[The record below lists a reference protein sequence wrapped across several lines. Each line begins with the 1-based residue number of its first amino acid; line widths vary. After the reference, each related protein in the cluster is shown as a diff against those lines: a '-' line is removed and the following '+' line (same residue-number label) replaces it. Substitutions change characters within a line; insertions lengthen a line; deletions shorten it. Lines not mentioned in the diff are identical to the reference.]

1 MTDHDLLQSQPAVDD
16 CWNRIGVF
24 GDKRCERLERHI
36 HCRNCEVYGA
46 AAIALLDRYG
56 SSLERDADDYGQGEA
71 QEPVGEQRSLLI
83 FRLGEQW
90 LAIAT
95 RCLAEV
101 MPVSPIHSLPH
112 RKSTG
117 LLGVTN
123 VRGTLVACLSLSELL
138 DLETDDSRQNGQ
150 RVIPRMLIL
159 ESGSGPLVVPVDDA
173 PILTLPTGAVQARE
187 DEALAELVTAYVT
200 SPVEIERDNS
210 IVFRNQP
217 SCTGP
222 ADPAGRAGYNDCFVI
237 KHWTAFSPDLLFYS
251 VFTTSSVNRISQ
263 P

>member
-56 SSLERDADDYGQGEA
+56 SSLERDADHYGQGEA

-138 DLETDDSRQNGQ
+138 DLETDDSRQSGQ

-159 ESGSGPLVVPVDDA
+159 ESGSGPLVVPVDEVSGIQKI
-173 PILTLPTGAVQARE
+173 P
-187 DEALAELVTAYVT
+187 LA
-200 SPVEIERDNS
+200 
-210 IVFRNQP
+210 
-217 SCTGP
+217 
-222 ADPAGRAGYNDCFVI
+222 
-237 KHWTAFSPDLLFYS
+237 
-251 VFTTSSVNRISQ
+251 RISNAKQ
-263 P
+263 DDKRTISRFTAGVLQWRGQSITLLNDEQLLQNMIGSLA

>member
-1 MTDHDLLQSQPAVDD
+1 MTDQDLLHSQTAVDD

-24 GDKRCERLERHI
+24 GDKRCPQLERHI

-56 SSLERDADDYGQGEA
+56 SALERGDDDYAQSGTEEVQGA
-71 QEPVGEQRSLLI
+71 QRSLLI

-101 MPVSPIHSLPH
+101 MPVSPIHVLPH
-112 RKSTG
+112 RNSRG

-123 VRGTLVACLSLSELL
+123 VRGTLVACLSLAELL
-138 DLETDDSRQNGQ
+138 DLDTQQDARRGER

-159 ESGSGPLVVPVDDA
+159 ESDSGPLVTPVDEVSG
-173 PILTLPTGAVQARE
+173 IQRI
-187 DEALAELVTAYVT
+187 
-200 SPVEIERDNS
+200 PV
-210 IVFRNQP
+210 
-217 SCTGP
+217 
-222 ADPAGRAGYNDCFVI
+222 A
-237 KHWTAFSPDLLFYS
+237 
-251 VFTTSSVNRISQ
+251 RISSAKHDDKRAISRFTAGVLQ
-263 P
+263 WQEQSITLLDDEQLLQTMIGSLA

>member
-138 DLETDDSRQNGQ
+138 DIETDDSRQSGQ

-159 ESGSGPLVVPVDDA
+159 ESGSGPLVVPVDEVSGIQKI
-173 PILTLPTGAVQARE
+173 P
-187 DEALAELVTAYVT
+187 LA
-200 SPVEIERDNS
+200 
-210 IVFRNQP
+210 
-217 SCTGP
+217 
-222 ADPAGRAGYNDCFVI
+222 
-237 KHWTAFSPDLLFYS
+237 
-251 VFTTSSVNRISQ
+251 RISNAKQ
-263 P
+263 DDKRTISRFTAGVLQWRGQSITLLNDEQLLQNMIGSLA

>member
-56 SSLERDADDYGQGEA
+56 SSLERDADDYGQGEE

-95 RCLAEV
+95 RSLAEV

-123 VRGTLVACLSLSELL
+123 VRGTLVACLSLSKLL
-138 DLETDDSRQNGQ
+138 DLETDDGRQSGQ

-159 ESGSGPLVVPVDDA
+159 ESGSGPLVVPVDEVSGIQKI
-173 PILTLPTGAVQARE
+173 P
-187 DEALAELVTAYVT
+187 LA
-200 SPVEIERDNS
+200 
-210 IVFRNQP
+210 
-217 SCTGP
+217 
-222 ADPAGRAGYNDCFVI
+222 
-237 KHWTAFSPDLLFYS
+237 
-251 VFTTSSVNRISQ
+251 RISNAKQ
-263 P
+263 DDKRTISRFTAGVLQWQEQSITLLDDEQLLQTMIGSLT

>member
-1 MTDHDLLQSQPAVDD
+1 VTDHDLLQSQPAVDD

-71 QEPVGEQRSLLI
+71 QESVGEQRSLLI

-101 MPVSPIHSLPH
+101 MPVSPIHVLPH
-112 RKSTG
+112 RNSHG

-138 DLETDDSRQNGQ
+138 DLETDDSRQSGQ

-159 ESGSGPLVVPVDDA
+159 ESGSGPLVVPVDEVSGIQKI
-173 PILTLPTGAVQARE
+173 P
-187 DEALAELVTAYVT
+187 LA
-200 SPVEIERDNS
+200 
-210 IVFRNQP
+210 
-217 SCTGP
+217 
-222 ADPAGRAGYNDCFVI
+222 
-237 KHWTAFSPDLLFYS
+237 
-251 VFTTSSVNRISQ
+251 RISNAKQ
-263 P
+263 DDKRTISRFTAGVLQWRGQSITLLNDEQLLQNMIGSLA

>member
-56 SSLERDADDYGQGEA
+56 SSLERDDDDYGQGEA
-71 QEPVGEQRSLLI
+71 QEPTGEQRSLLI

-112 RKSTG
+112 RKSAG

-159 ESGSGPLVVPVDDA
+159 ESGSGPLVVPVDEVSGIQKI
-173 PILTLPTGAVQARE
+173 P
-187 DEALAELVTAYVT
+187 LA
-200 SPVEIERDNS
+200 
-210 IVFRNQP
+210 
-217 SCTGP
+217 
-222 ADPAGRAGYNDCFVI
+222 
-237 KHWTAFSPDLLFYS
+237 
-251 VFTTSSVNRISQ
+251 RISNAKQ
-263 P
+263 DDKRTISRFTAGVLQWRGQSITLLNDEQLLQNMIGSLA

>member
-1 MTDHDLLQSQPAVDD
+1 MTDQDLLHSQTAVDD

-24 GDKRCERLERHI
+24 GDKRCPQLERHI

-56 SSLERDADDYGQGEA
+56 SALERGDDDYAQSGPEEVQGA
-71 QEPVGEQRSLLI
+71 QRSLLI

-101 MPVSPIHSLPH
+101 MPVSPIHVLPH
-112 RKSTG
+112 RNSRG

-123 VRGTLVACLSLSELL
+123 VRGTLVACLSLAELL
-138 DLETDDSRQNGQ
+138 DLDTQQDARRGER

-159 ESGSGPLVVPVDDA
+159 ESDSGPLVTPVDEVSG
-173 PILTLPTGAVQARE
+173 IQRI
-187 DEALAELVTAYVT
+187 
-200 SPVEIERDNS
+200 PV
-210 IVFRNQP
+210 
-217 SCTGP
+217 
-222 ADPAGRAGYNDCFVI
+222 A
-237 KHWTAFSPDLLFYS
+237 
-251 VFTTSSVNRISQ
+251 RISNAKHDDKRTISRFTAGVLQ
-263 P
+263 WQEQSITLLDDEQLLQTMIGSLA

>member
-56 SSLERDADDYGQGEA
+56 SSLERDADDYGQGEE
-71 QEPVGEQRSLLI
+71 QEPTGEQRSLLI

-159 ESGSGPLVVPVDDA
+159 ESGSGPLVVPVDEVSGIQKI
-173 PILTLPTGAVQARE
+173 P
-187 DEALAELVTAYVT
+187 LA
-200 SPVEIERDNS
+200 
-210 IVFRNQP
+210 
-217 SCTGP
+217 
-222 ADPAGRAGYNDCFVI
+222 
-237 KHWTAFSPDLLFYS
+237 
-251 VFTTSSVNRISQ
+251 RISNAKQ
-263 P
+263 DDKRTISRFTAGVLQWRGQSITLLNDEQLLQNMIGSLA

>member
-1 MTDHDLLQSQPAVDD
+1 MTEHDLLQSQPAVDD

-56 SSLERDADDYGQGEA
+56 SSLERDDDDYGQGEA

-138 DLETDDSRQNGQ
+138 DLETDDSRQSGQ

-159 ESGSGPLVVPVDDA
+159 ESGSGPLVVPVDEVSGIQKI
-173 PILTLPTGAVQARE
+173 P
-187 DEALAELVTAYVT
+187 LA
-200 SPVEIERDNS
+200 
-210 IVFRNQP
+210 
-217 SCTGP
+217 
-222 ADPAGRAGYNDCFVI
+222 
-237 KHWTAFSPDLLFYS
+237 
-251 VFTTSSVNRISQ
+251 RISNAKQ
-263 P
+263 DDKRTISRFTAGVLQWRGQSITLLNDEQLLQNMIGSLA

>member
-1 MTDHDLLQSQPAVDD
+1 VTDQDLLHSQAAVDD

-24 GDKRCERLERHI
+24 GDKSCPQLERHI

-56 SSLERDADDYGQGEA
+56 SALERGDDDYAQDETEEVQGA
-71 QEPVGEQRSLLI
+71 QRSLLI

-101 MPVSPIHSLPH
+101 MPVSPIHVLPH
-112 RKSTG
+112 RNSRG

-123 VRGTLVACLSLSELL
+123 VRGTLVACLSLAELL
-138 DLETDDSRQNGQ
+138 DLDTQQDARRGER

-159 ESGSGPLVVPVDDA
+159 ESDSGPLVTPVDEVSGIQRIPVAHIRNAKHDDKRTISRFTA
-173 PILTLPTGAVQARE
+173 GVLQWQEQSITLLD
-187 DEALAELVTAYVT
+187 DEQLLQTMIGSLA
-200 SPVEIERDNS
+200 
-210 IVFRNQP
+210 
-217 SCTGP
+217 
-222 ADPAGRAGYNDCFVI
+222 
-237 KHWTAFSPDLLFYS
+237 
-251 VFTTSSVNRISQ
+251 
-263 P
+263 

>member
-71 QEPVGEQRSLLI
+71 QESVGEQRSLLI

-159 ESGSGPLVVPVDDA
+159 ESGSGPLVVPVDEVSGIQKI
-173 PILTLPTGAVQARE
+173 P
-187 DEALAELVTAYVT
+187 LA
-200 SPVEIERDNS
+200 
-210 IVFRNQP
+210 
-217 SCTGP
+217 
-222 ADPAGRAGYNDCFVI
+222 
-237 KHWTAFSPDLLFYS
+237 
-251 VFTTSSVNRISQ
+251 RISNAKQ
-263 P
+263 DDKRTISRFTAGVLQWRGQSITLLNDEQLLQNMIGSLA

>member
-16 CWNRIGVF
+16 CWNHIGVF

-71 QEPVGEQRSLLI
+71 QEPIGEQRSLLI

-138 DLETDDSRQNGQ
+138 DLETDDSRQSGQ

-159 ESGSGPLVVPVDDA
+159 ESGSGPLVVPVDEVSGIQKI
-173 PILTLPTGAVQARE
+173 P
-187 DEALAELVTAYVT
+187 LA
-200 SPVEIERDNS
+200 
-210 IVFRNQP
+210 
-217 SCTGP
+217 
-222 ADPAGRAGYNDCFVI
+222 
-237 KHWTAFSPDLLFYS
+237 
-251 VFTTSSVNRISQ
+251 RISNAKQ
-263 P
+263 DDKRTISRFTAGVLQWRGQSITLLNDEQLLQNMIGSLA

>member
-1 MTDHDLLQSQPAVDD
+1 MTDQDLLYSQPAVDD

-24 GDKRCERLERHI
+24 GDKSCPQLERHI

-56 SSLERDADDYGQGEA
+56 SALERGDDDYGQGET
-71 QEPVGEQRSLLI
+71 QEVQGEQRSLLI

-101 MPVSPIHSLPH
+101 MPMSPIHVLPH
-112 RKSTG
+112 RKSRG

-123 VRGTLVACLSLSELL
+123 VRGTLVACLSLAELL
-138 DLETDDSRQNGQ
+138 DLDTQQDARRSER

-159 ESGSGPLVVPVDDA
+159 ESGSGPLVTPVDEVSG
-173 PILTLPTGAVQARE
+173 IQRI
-187 DEALAELVTAYVT
+187 
-200 SPVEIERDNS
+200 PV
-210 IVFRNQP
+210 
-217 SCTGP
+217 
-222 ADPAGRAGYNDCFVI
+222 A
-237 KHWTAFSPDLLFYS
+237 
-251 VFTTSSVNRISQ
+251 RISSAKHDDKRAISRLTAGVLQ
-263 P
+263 WQEQSITLLDDEQLLHNMIGSLA

>member
-1 MTDHDLLQSQPAVDD
+1 MLIGHLLTRWYRTA
-16 CWNRIGVF
+16 
-24 GDKRCERLERHI
+24 GDPVR
-36 HCRNCEVYGA
+36 
-46 AAIALLDRYG
+46 AIALLDRYG

-159 ESGSGPLVVPVDDA
+159 ESGSGPLVVPVDEVSGIQKI
-173 PILTLPTGAVQARE
+173 P
-187 DEALAELVTAYVT
+187 LA
-200 SPVEIERDNS
+200 
-210 IVFRNQP
+210 
-217 SCTGP
+217 
-222 ADPAGRAGYNDCFVI
+222 
-237 KHWTAFSPDLLFYS
+237 
-251 VFTTSSVNRISQ
+251 RISNAKQ
-263 P
+263 DDKRTISRFTAGVLQWRGQSITLLNDEQLLQNMIGSLA

>member
-117 LLGVTN
+117 LQGVTN

-138 DLETDDSRQNGQ
+138 DLETDDGRQSGQ

-159 ESGSGPLVVPVDDA
+159 ESGSGPLVVPVDEVSGIQKI
-173 PILTLPTGAVQARE
+173 P
-187 DEALAELVTAYVT
+187 LA
-200 SPVEIERDNS
+200 
-210 IVFRNQP
+210 
-217 SCTGP
+217 
-222 ADPAGRAGYNDCFVI
+222 
-237 KHWTAFSPDLLFYS
+237 
-251 VFTTSSVNRISQ
+251 RISNAKQ
-263 P
+263 DDKRTISRFTAGVLQWRGQSITLLNDEQLLQNMIGSLA

>member
-56 SSLERDADDYGQGEA
+56 SSLERDDDDYGQGEA
-71 QEPVGEQRSLLI
+71 QEPTGEQRSLLI

-159 ESGSGPLVVPVDDA
+159 ESGSGPLVVPVDEVSGIQKI
-173 PILTLPTGAVQARE
+173 P
-187 DEALAELVTAYVT
+187 LA
-200 SPVEIERDNS
+200 
-210 IVFRNQP
+210 
-217 SCTGP
+217 
-222 ADPAGRAGYNDCFVI
+222 
-237 KHWTAFSPDLLFYS
+237 
-251 VFTTSSVNRISQ
+251 RISNAKQ
-263 P
+263 DDKRTISRFTAGVLQWRGQSITLLNDEQLLQNMIGSLA

>member
-71 QEPVGEQRSLLI
+71 QEPTGERRSLLI

-159 ESGSGPLVVPVDDA
+159 ESGSGPLVVPVDEVSGIQKI
-173 PILTLPTGAVQARE
+173 P
-187 DEALAELVTAYVT
+187 LA
-200 SPVEIERDNS
+200 
-210 IVFRNQP
+210 
-217 SCTGP
+217 
-222 ADPAGRAGYNDCFVI
+222 
-237 KHWTAFSPDLLFYS
+237 
-251 VFTTSSVNRISQ
+251 RISNAKQ
-263 P
+263 DDKRTISRFTAGVLQWRGQSITLLNDEQLLQNMIGSLA

>member
-1 MTDHDLLQSQPAVDD
+1 MTDQDLLHSQAAVDD

-24 GDKRCERLERHI
+24 GDKSCPQLERHI

-56 SSLERDADDYGQGEA
+56 SALERGDDDYAQGETEDVQGA
-71 QEPVGEQRSLLI
+71 QRSLLI

-101 MPVSPIHSLPH
+101 MPVSPIHVLPH
-112 RKSTG
+112 RNSRG

-123 VRGTLVACLSLSELL
+123 VRGTLVACLSLAELL
-138 DLETDDSRQNGQ
+138 DLDTQQDARRGER

-159 ESGSGPLVVPVDDA
+159 ESDSGPLVTPVDEVSG
-173 PILTLPTGAVQARE
+173 IQRI
-187 DEALAELVTAYVT
+187 
-200 SPVEIERDNS
+200 PV
-210 IVFRNQP
+210 
-217 SCTGP
+217 
-222 ADPAGRAGYNDCFVI
+222 A
-237 KHWTAFSPDLLFYS
+237 
-251 VFTTSSVNRISQ
+251 RISSAKHDDKRAISRFTAGVLQ
-263 P
+263 WQEQSITLLDDEQLLQTMIGSLA

>member
-56 SSLERDADDYGQGEA
+56 SSLERDDDDYGQGEA
-71 QEPVGEQRSLLI
+71 QEPTGEQRSLLI

-112 RKSTG
+112 RKSAG

-138 DLETDDSRQNGQ
+138 DLETDDSRQDGQ

-159 ESGSGPLVVPVDDA
+159 ESGSGPLVVPVDEVSGIQKI
-173 PILTLPTGAVQARE
+173 P
-187 DEALAELVTAYVT
+187 LA
-200 SPVEIERDNS
+200 
-210 IVFRNQP
+210 
-217 SCTGP
+217 
-222 ADPAGRAGYNDCFVI
+222 
-237 KHWTAFSPDLLFYS
+237 
-251 VFTTSSVNRISQ
+251 RISNAKQ
-263 P
+263 DDKRTISRFTAGVLQWRGQSITLLNDEQLLQNMIGSLA

>member
-1 MTDHDLLQSQPAVDD
+1 VTDQDLLHSQAAVDD

-24 GDKRCERLERHI
+24 GDKSCPQLERHI

-56 SSLERDADDYGQGEA
+56 STLEHGDDDYGQGETEEA
-71 QEPVGEQRSLLI
+71 QGAQRSLLI

-101 MPVSPIHSLPH
+101 MPVSPIHVLPH
-112 RKSTG
+112 RNSRG

-123 VRGTLVACLSLSELL
+123 VRGTLVACLSLAELL
-138 DLETDDSRQNGQ
+138 GLETQQDARRGER

-159 ESGSGPLVVPVDDA
+159 ESDSGPLVTPVDEVSG
-173 PILTLPTGAVQARE
+173 IQRI
-187 DEALAELVTAYVT
+187 
-200 SPVEIERDNS
+200 PV
-210 IVFRNQP
+210 
-217 SCTGP
+217 
-222 ADPAGRAGYNDCFVI
+222 A
-237 KHWTAFSPDLLFYS
+237 
-251 VFTTSSVNRISQ
+251 RISSAKHDDKRAISRFTAGVLQ
-263 P
+263 WQEQSITLLDDEQLLQTMIGSLA

>member
-56 SSLERDADDYGQGEA
+56 SSLERDADDCGQGEA
-71 QEPVGEQRSLLI
+71 QEPIGEQRSLLI

-138 DLETDDSRQNGQ
+138 DLETDDSRQSGQ

-159 ESGSGPLVVPVDDA
+159 ESGSGPLVVPVDEVSGIQKI
-173 PILTLPTGAVQARE
+173 P
-187 DEALAELVTAYVT
+187 LA
-200 SPVEIERDNS
+200 
-210 IVFRNQP
+210 
-217 SCTGP
+217 
-222 ADPAGRAGYNDCFVI
+222 
-237 KHWTAFSPDLLFYS
+237 
-251 VFTTSSVNRISQ
+251 RISNAKQ
-263 P
+263 DDKRTISRFTAGVLQWRGQSITLLNDEQLLQNMIGSLA

>member
-1 MTDHDLLQSQPAVDD
+1 MTDQDLLHSQAAVDD

-24 GDKRCERLERHI
+24 GDKSCPQLERHI

-56 SSLERDADDYGQGEA
+56 STLERDDDDYGQGETEEA
-71 QEPVGEQRSLLI
+71 QGAQRSLLI

-101 MPVSPIHSLPH
+101 MPVSPIHVLPH
-112 RKSTG
+112 RNSRG

-123 VRGTLVACLSLSELL
+123 VRGTLVACLSLAELL
-138 DLETDDSRQNGQ
+138 GLETQQDARRGER

-159 ESGSGPLVVPVDDA
+159 ESDSGPLVTPVDEVSGIQRI
-173 PILTLPTGAVQARE
+173 P
-187 DEALAELVTAYVT
+187 LA
-200 SPVEIERDNS
+200 
-210 IVFRNQP
+210 
-217 SCTGP
+217 
-222 ADPAGRAGYNDCFVI
+222 
-237 KHWTAFSPDLLFYS
+237 
-251 VFTTSSVNRISQ
+251 RISNAKHDDKRAISRFTAGVLQ
-263 P
+263 WQEQSITLLDDEQLLQTMIGSLA

>member
-1 MTDHDLLQSQPAVDD
+1 VTDQDLLHSQAAVDD

-24 GDKRCERLERHI
+24 GDKSCPQLERHI

-56 SSLERDADDYGQGEA
+56 STLERGDDDYGQGETEEA
-71 QEPVGEQRSLLI
+71 QGAQRSLLI

-101 MPVSPIHSLPH
+101 MPVSPIHVLPH
-112 RKSTG
+112 RNSRG

-123 VRGTLVACLSLSELL
+123 VRGTLVACLSLAELL
-138 DLETDDSRQNGQ
+138 GLETQQDARRGER

-159 ESGSGPLVVPVDDA
+159 ESDSGPLVTPVDEVSG
-173 PILTLPTGAVQARE
+173 IQRI
-187 DEALAELVTAYVT
+187 
-200 SPVEIERDNS
+200 PV
-210 IVFRNQP
+210 
-217 SCTGP
+217 
-222 ADPAGRAGYNDCFVI
+222 A
-237 KHWTAFSPDLLFYS
+237 
-251 VFTTSSVNRISQ
+251 RISSAKHDDKRAISRFTAGVLQ
-263 P
+263 WQEQSITLLDDEQLLQTMIGSLA

>member
-1 MTDHDLLQSQPAVDD
+1 MTDQDLLHSQTAVDD

-24 GDKRCERLERHI
+24 GDKSCPQLERHI

-56 SSLERDADDYGQGEA
+56 SALERGDDDYEQGETEDTQGA
-71 QEPVGEQRSLLI
+71 QRSLLI

-101 MPVSPIHSLPH
+101 MPVSPIHVLPH
-112 RKSTG
+112 RNSRG

-123 VRGTLVACLSLSELL
+123 VRGTLVACLSLTELL
-138 DLETDDSRQNGQ
+138 DLDTQSDARHAER

-159 ESGSGPLVVPVDDA
+159 ESDSGPLVTPVDEVSGIQRIPVAHIRNAKHDDKRTISRFTA
-173 PILTLPTGAVQARE
+173 GVLQWQEQSITLLD
-187 DEALAELVTAYVT
+187 DEQLLQTMIGSLA
-200 SPVEIERDNS
+200 
-210 IVFRNQP
+210 
-217 SCTGP
+217 
-222 ADPAGRAGYNDCFVI
+222 
-237 KHWTAFSPDLLFYS
+237 
-251 VFTTSSVNRISQ
+251 
-263 P
+263 

>member
-1 MTDHDLLQSQPAVDD
+1 MTDQDLLYSQPAVDD

-24 GDKRCERLERHI
+24 GDKSCPQLERHI

-56 SSLERDADDYGQGEA
+56 SALERGDDYGQGET
-71 QEPVGEQRSLLI
+71 QEVQGEQRSLLI

-101 MPVSPIHSLPH
+101 MPMSPIHVLPH
-112 RKSTG
+112 RKSRG

-123 VRGTLVACLSLSELL
+123 VRGTLVACLSLAELL
-138 DLETDDSRQNGQ
+138 DLDTQQDARRSER

-159 ESGSGPLVVPVDDA
+159 ESGSGPLVTPVDEVSG
-173 PILTLPTGAVQARE
+173 IQRI
-187 DEALAELVTAYVT
+187 
-200 SPVEIERDNS
+200 PV
-210 IVFRNQP
+210 
-217 SCTGP
+217 
-222 ADPAGRAGYNDCFVI
+222 A
-237 KHWTAFSPDLLFYS
+237 
-251 VFTTSSVNRISQ
+251 RISSAKHDDKRAISRFTAGVLQ
-263 P
+263 WQEQSITLLDDEQLLHNMIGSLA

>member
-1 MTDHDLLQSQPAVDD
+1 MTDQDLLHSQTAVDD

-24 GDKRCERLERHI
+24 GDKRCPQLERHI

-56 SSLERDADDYGQGEA
+56 SALERGDDDYHQGETEEA
-71 QEPVGEQRSLLI
+71 QGAQRSLLI

-101 MPVSPIHSLPH
+101 MPVSPIHVLPH
-112 RKSTG
+112 RNSRG

-123 VRGTLVACLSLSELL
+123 VRGTLVACLSLAELL
-138 DLETDDSRQNGQ
+138 DLDTQQDGRRGER

-159 ESGSGPLVVPVDDA
+159 ESDSGPLVTPVDEVSG
-173 PILTLPTGAVQARE
+173 IQRI
-187 DEALAELVTAYVT
+187 
-200 SPVEIERDNS
+200 PV
-210 IVFRNQP
+210 
-217 SCTGP
+217 
-222 ADPAGRAGYNDCFVI
+222 A
-237 KHWTAFSPDLLFYS
+237 
-251 VFTTSSVNRISQ
+251 RISNAKHDDKRTISRFTAGVLQ
-263 P
+263 WQEQSITLLDDEQLLQTMIGSLA